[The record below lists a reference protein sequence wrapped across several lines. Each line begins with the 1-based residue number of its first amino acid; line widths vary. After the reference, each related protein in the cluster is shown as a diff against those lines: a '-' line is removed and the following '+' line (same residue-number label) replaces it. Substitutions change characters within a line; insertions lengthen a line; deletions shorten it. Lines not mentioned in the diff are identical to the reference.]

1 MNRSQLRT
9 LITESLSSQG
19 FRLRGAEIL
28 PPRNLTKERLRKLHS
43 MAVKHRIEKS
53 KGGLSRHEDRL
64 LEYIAAGTEVEP
76 EMILPQLVEVTPDS
90 EEELLFRHASLHW
103 SIPVS
108 SGYGRRLRFV
118 IFDEQNGK
126 LIGLIGLGDPIF
138 SLGARDQWIGWDI
151 QGRKRRLFNVL
162 DAFVLG
168 AVPPYSALL
177 GGKLVA
183 MLASSNE
190 VRSAFER
197 KYGTRKSLI
206 GERKL
211 DRRLALI
218 TTTSALGRSSVY
230 NRIRYENRTLFKSVG
245 FTEGSGDFHF
255 ANGLYDSICQYAVRH
270 CKPTAKQERW
280 GTGFRNRREVVR
292 KCLAKIGL
300 SPNWA
305 YHGVRREVFVVPLAK
320 NTQQFLAG
328 HHSRLQWFD
337 QSAADLFAAFRER
350 WLLPRASRDQRYR
363 DFLPSTYRLWSEETN
378 DGG

>member
-1 MNRSQLRT
+1 MNASQLRD
-9 LITESLSSQG
+9 LITKSLTSQG
-19 FRLRGAEIL
+19 FRLRAGEIF

-43 MAVKHRIEKS
+43 LAVKHRIAKS
-53 KGGLSRHEDRL
+53 EGGLSRHEDRL
-64 LEYIAAGTEVEP
+64 LGYVAAGAEVNP
-76 EMILPQLVEVTPDS
+76 ELIAPRIVEVAPGS

-108 SGYGRRLRFV
+108 SGYGRRLRFIV
-118 IFDEQNGK
+118 FDEHNGK

-138 SLGARDQWIGWDI
+138 SLGARDHWIGWDMEA
-151 QGRKRRLFNVL
+151 RKQRLYNVL

-177 GGKLVA
+177 CGKLVA

-190 VRSAFER
+190 VRGAFER
-197 KYGTRKSLI
+197 KYGSRKSLI

-230 NRIRYENRTLFKSVG
+230 NRIRYEGRTLFKSVG
-245 FTEGSGDFHF
+245 FTQGSGDFHF
-255 ANGLYDSICQYAVRH
+255 ANGLYDSICQYAVRY
-270 CKPTAKQERW
+270 CQPTAKQERW
-280 GTGFRNRREVVR
+280 GIGFRNRREVVR

-300 SPNWA
+300 SHNWA

-328 HHSRLQWFD
+328 QHSRLQWFD
-337 QSAADLFAAFRER
+337 QPATHLFAAFRER

-363 DFLPSTYRLWSEETN
+363 DFIPSSYRLWSKETN
-378 DGG
+378 DDG